1 MQLLRETPSTR
12 RARTIE
18 GMSEHVTVSAGDNC
32 TDGRNV
38 DDYYVRRI
46 NWLITAGRP
55 DLIDEIAD
63 DCERRR
69 SIRPAG

>member
-1 MQLLRETPSTR
+1 
-12 RARTIE
+12 
-18 GMSEHVTVSAGDNC
+18 MSEQLNAPAGADG
-32 TDGRNV
+32 TDGSNV

-46 NWLITAGRP
+46 NWLITVGRS

-69 SIRPAG
+69 TIRPAG